1 MRQKAN
7 EEKKKKEKRKKKTE
21 KRKQKSVTKK
31 LIDFGKL
38 LSSVQTNQY
47 NK

>member
-1 MRQKAN
+1 MKA
-7 EEKKKKEKRKKKTE
+7 EKRKQKKEKRKK
-21 KRKQKSVTKK
+21 KSVTKK